1 MILVTGADGFVGTA
15 LVSELKRRGLAYR
28 AVARKGREGYVGIG
42 DINSRTDWRAALD
55 RVDVVVH
62 LASRAHVRN
71 DSSISGN
78 IQFQASV
85 DGTLN
90 LARQAVQAGV
100 KRFVFISSIKVNG
113 EVTELDR
120 PFAAADTPNPQNP
133 YARFKLAV
141 ERGLFDLSKMTGL
154 EVSVIR
160 PPLVYGPGVKANFA
174 TMLEWVDRGRP
185 LPLGAIHNKRSFVF
199 VDNLADLIVVV
210 ASHPAAAGEVFLV
223 SDCEDISTTELLR
236 RMAKALGR
244 TSWMMPVPTPVLNLA
259 AAAVGQR
266 AVTSRLTDSLQVD
279 ISKTRKLLG
288 WAPRVSVSEGL
299 RLTASAFLQANAA
312 LDPLAR
318 SA

>member
-28 AVARKGREGYVGIG
+28 AVARKGREGYIGIG
-42 DINSRTDWRAALD
+42 DINSRTDWRAVLD

-210 ASHPAAAGEVFLV
+210 ASHPTAAGEVFLV

-244 TSWMMPVPTPVLNLA
+244 TSWMMPVPASVLNLA

-266 AVTSRLTDSLQVD
+266 AVVSRLTDSLQVD
-279 ISKTRKLLG
+279 ISKTQKLLG

-299 RLTASAFLQANAA
+299 CLTARAFLRSNEAPN
-312 LDPLAR
+312 PLAR